1 MKYEIERKFLVN
13 LEEAVQVLQEA
24 VTSVDE
30 IEQAY
35 LVDSAHC
42 EVRIRLTRVILPLHR
57 AGALSATLT
66 AKGPRVGAT
75 RAEPESSLDPR
86 AARDMISLAPW
97 PKLKKLRHKIPAE
110 DGLVW
115 EIDVYTVGDRQVAVA
130 EIELPSEDHEFK
142 RPTWLGREVTGEPE
156 WDNRNIAKRMTR
168 GEF

>member
-13 LEEAVQVLQEA
+13 LTDAAQALQEE

-42 EVRIRLTRVILPLHR
+42 EVRIRLKRVILPLR
-57 AGALSATLT
+57 SAGSISATLT
-66 AKGPRVGAT
+66 AKGPRKGAT

-97 PKLKKLRHKIPAE
+97 PRLKKLRHKIPAG
-110 DGLVW
+110 DDLFW
-115 EIDVYTVGDRQVAVA
+115 EVDVYTVNGRHFAVA
-130 EIELPSEDHEFK
+130 EIELPSEDHEFE
-142 RPTWLGREVTGEPE
+142 RPSWLDREVTGEPE
-156 WDNRNIAKRMTR
+156 WDNINIAKRMTH
-168 GEF
+168 GEI